1 MNQHMEMQLLIL
13 RLKRKTKVRV
23 RGGDEVQLENSACQ
37 LVHLV
42 LPVFSSACSR
52 TLYSNRTA
60 LLCVAESQLTAAIR
74 SELVMPPGIVSAA
87 QSNVSNSTQ
96 SHHKSG
102 GAYHFARCA

>member
-1 MNQHMEMQLLIL
+1 MNQHTKIQLLIL
-13 RLKRKTKVRV
+13 GLKRKTKVHIY
-23 RGGDEVQLENSACQ
+23 GEDDVQLENSARQ

-42 LPVFSSACSR
+42 ISVFSSACPC

-74 SELVMPPGIVSAA
+74 SELVMPPGIAGAA
-87 QSNVSNSTQ
+87 QSDGSNSTQ

-102 GAYHFARCA
+102 EAYHFAHCA